1 MAKDDS
7 IIRFKTGYYAWKTP
21 VEVHKC
27 QKRRICMSKESCTYQ
42 KRRVKKRR
50 TQMSNRDVDVYVCPK
65 RHVRT
70 SKEMYMY
77 VKGDV

>member
-21 VEVHKC
+21 VEVHIC

-42 KRRVKKRR
+42 KRPVKKRCTR
-50 TQMSNRDVDVYVCPK
+50 TSNRHVDAYVC
-65 RHVRT
+65 RTRYIRT